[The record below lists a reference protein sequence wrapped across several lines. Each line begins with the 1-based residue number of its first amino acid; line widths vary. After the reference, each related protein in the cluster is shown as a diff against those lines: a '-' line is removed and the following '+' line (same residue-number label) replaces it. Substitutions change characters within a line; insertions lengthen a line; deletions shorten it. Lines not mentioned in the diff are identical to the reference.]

1 MYVPEHFT
9 VENPVWAHEI
19 MRTHSFAT
27 LVSGATAKLTA
38 SHLPLLW
45 TDSNQ
50 GNGVIQGHMARAN
63 PQWQDFTEDAEV
75 MAIFTGHHAYISP
88 NWYIS
93 RPAVPTW
100 NYAAVHAY
108 GVARVINDQDTVRTL
123 LKRMVATFDA
133 DPDQAW
139 PDDETQEEFV
149 QAMIPNVVAFEIP
162 IARLQAKAK
171 LSQNRPA
178 NDRARV
184 VTALQDSNQ
193 TEAQALANF
202 MQNQKP

>member
-1 MYVPEHFT
+1 MYVPDHFT

-27 LVSGATAKLTA
+27 LVSGATTKLTA

-108 GVARVINDQDTVRTL
+108 GVARVINDHASKPKPNSAKIAQPMIGHGSLLHFRTRTKQKRKHL
-123 LKRMVATFDA
+123 PTSCTTKKLKKIYDH
-133 DPDQAW
+133 
-139 PDDETQEEFV
+139 
-149 QAMIPNVVAFEIP
+149 P
-162 IARLQAKAK
+162 IYQLIASAIGRK
-171 LSQNRPA
+171 
-178 NDRARV
+178 
-184 VTALQDSNQ
+184 
-193 TEAQALANF
+193 
-202 MQNQKP
+202 

>member
-1 MYVPEHFT
+1 MHVPEHFT
-9 VENPVWAHEI
+9 VENSAWAHEI

-45 TDSNQ
+45 TNSVQ
-50 GNGVIQGHMARAN
+50 GHGVIHGHMARAN
-63 PQWQDFTEDAEV
+63 SQWQDFTEDVEV
-75 MAIFTGHHAYISP
+75 MAIFTGYHAYISP
-88 NWYIS
+88 NWYVS

-108 GVARVINDQDTVRTL
+108 GVPRVIDNPLTVRIL
-123 LKRMVATFDA
+123 LKRMVAIFDTN
-133 DPDQAW
+133 PERAW
-139 PDDETQEEFV
+139 PNDDTQEEFV
-149 QAMIPNVVAFEIP
+149 QEMIPNVVAFEIP

-178 NDRARV
+178 GDRARV
-184 VTALQDSNQ
+184 VAALQDSNQ
-193 TEAQALANF
+193 AEAQALAKF
-202 MQNQKP
+202 MRNQKL